1 MRALC
6 SLPAPGRPL
15 ASHPGAGPQAHPGHC
30 LLPSCGLI
38 PPVRRE
44 MVSGTR
50 ACIASCVKGPFD
62 ALICPYP
69 FRRTMTPCQ
78 SRLEL
83 GGCAQGP
90 PPPFGKEVGDFP
102 LFLTAIIVDLIRP
115 FFFFPFGKS
124 SHELGAL

>member
-1 MRALC
+1 MFPPSPR
-6 SLPAPGRPL
+6 PAPGLTSRCGASSPPRPL
-15 ASHPGAGPQAHPGHC
+15 SAALLWVNPTSQAGD
-30 LLPSCGLI
+30 GL
-38 PPVRRE
+38 
-44 MVSGTR
+44 GTR
-50 ACIASCVKGPFD
+50 ACVASCVKGPFD